1 MQTLSL
7 LLAFIDPMAIVP
19 EFDMFNK
26 LGAKFFIRLLI
37 NIVSMII
44 LIRFIYYP
52 VYRKRTYFF
61 TYFMFNLVIYII
73 TFLMNKVELSMGAA
87 FGLFAVFSLLR
98 YRTANISAKDM
109 TYLFVVIAMGLI
121 SAVAKG
127 NYFELGLVNALF
139 LFFAY
144 LLDGNFF
151 IKREN
156 TQKIQ
161 YENIDLIKPENRQS
175 LLNDLRR
182 RTGLNIYKVSISKID
197 FMKDSAVVKV
207 YYHEEPEKEIVIEGE
222 TPQNTA
228 ANQVSQG

>member
-1 MQTLSL
+1 MLSSI
-7 LLAFIDPMAIVP
+7 LAFTETLTIVP

-26 LGAKFFIRLLI
+26 LGAKFFIRLMI
-37 NIVSMII
+37 NLAAMII

-61 TYFMFNLVIYII
+61 TYFMFNLVIYVI

-127 NYFELGLVNALF
+127 NYFEVALVNILF
-139 LFFAY
+139 LVFAY

-156 TQKIQ
+156 SQKIQ
-161 YENIDLIKPENRQS
+161 YENIELIKPENRQS
-175 LLNDLRR
+175 LLNDLKR

-197 FMKDSAVVKV
+197 FMKDTAIVKV
-207 YYHEEPEKEIVIEGE
+207 YYHEEPENEIIIEDQASQGS
-222 TPQNTA
+222 A
-228 ANQVSQG
+228 ANQITQG

>member
-1 MQTLSL
+1 MLSSI
-7 LLAFIDPMAIVP
+7 LAFTETLAIVP

-26 LGAKFFIRLLI
+26 LGAKFFIRLMI
-37 NIVSMII
+37 NLAAMII

-61 TYFMFNLVIYII
+61 TYFMFNLVIYVI

-127 NYFELGLVNALF
+127 NYFEVALVNILF
-139 LFFAY
+139 LVFAY

-156 TQKIQ
+156 SQKIQ
-161 YENIDLIKPENRQS
+161 YENIELIKPENRQS
-175 LLNDLRR
+175 LLNDLKR

-197 FMKDSAVVKV
+197 FMKDTAIVKV
-207 YYHEEPEKEIVIEGE
+207 YYHEEPENEIIIEDQASQGS
-222 TPQNTA
+222 A
-228 ANQVSQG
+228 ANQITQG